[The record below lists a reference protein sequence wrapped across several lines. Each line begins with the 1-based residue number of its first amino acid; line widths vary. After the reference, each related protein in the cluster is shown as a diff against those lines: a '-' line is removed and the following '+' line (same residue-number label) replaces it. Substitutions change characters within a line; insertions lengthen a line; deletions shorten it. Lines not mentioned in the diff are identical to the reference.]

1 MMTHFSSG
9 TSAIFDEDVENH
21 MGTTGAQ
28 YMSYER
34 YAKTSHK
41 EGFGS
46 TFIVAGAALKTSG
59 LGGIA
64 NARLDLFGAD
74 LDAFMKRAKR
84 GFSRIAAF
92 GEELPNIENRIELVS
107 DKDEF
112 GMPLAKII
120 HNYDKDAEAVWN
132 ANLAEGLEIAKAA
145 NAKEAWSARGN
156 MPTIHLMGGTI
167 MGTNAGNSVVDSY
180 GQTHEIPNL
189 YIAGPG
195 IFATA
200 GASNPTYTIFA
211 LSLRG
216 AEQLASQ
223 WSTVA
228 G

>member
-1 MMTHFSSG
+1 
-9 TSAIFDEDVENH
+9 

-28 YMSYER
+28 YMSYDR
-34 YAKTSHK
+34 YGKTSHK

-46 TFIVAGAALKTSG
+46 SFIVAGFALKTND

-74 LDAFMKRAKR
+74 LHDFMKRAKR
-84 GFSRIAAF
+84 GLTRIGTF

-120 HNYDKDAEAVWN
+120 HSYDKDAEAVWN
-132 ANLAEGLEIAKAA
+132 ANFEEGLKIAKATG
-145 NAKEAWSARGN
+145 AKDVWSARGN

-167 MGTNAGNSVVDSY
+167 MGAEAGNSVVNSY

-189 YIAGPG
+189 YVAGPG
-195 IFATA
+195 VFATA
-200 GASNPTYTIFA
+200 GASNPTFTIFA

>member
-1 MMTHFSSG
+1 MCRPRGQH
-9 TSAIFDEDVENH
+9 DDN
-21 MGTTGAQ
+21 
-28 YMSYER
+28 
-34 YAKTSHK
+34 
-41 EGFGS
+41 
-46 TFIVAGAALKTSG
+46 G
-59 LGGIA
+59 L
-64 NARLDLFGAD
+64 LDLAFLLLVVIFHAD
-74 LDAFMKRAKR
+74 DAMKRAKR
-84 GFSRIAAF
+84 GFSRIGAF

-112 GMPLAKII
+112 GMPLGKII

-132 ANLAEGLEIAKAA
+132 ANFAEGLEIAKAA
-145 NAKEAWSARGN
+145 GAKDVWSARGN

-216 AEQLASQ
+216 AEQLAAQ